1 MSYYRYHVFVCTN
14 EREDGSQSCG
24 QCGAGDLRDYLKRRT
39 KELGIAGKGSVRV
52 NTAGCLDRC
61 SEGPV
66 LVVYPE
72 GTWYTYVDREDI
84 DEILNEHLLN
94 GRIVERLQIPSEPVA
109 GESNQT

>member
-1 MSYYRYHVFVCTN
+1 MR
-14 EREDGSQSCG
+14 RRGSARLSQAPH
-24 QCGAGDLRDYLKRRT
+24 QRA
-39 KELGIAGKGSVRV
+39 GIAGKGSVRV

-94 GRIVERLQIPSEPVA
+94 GRIVERLQIPSEPNA